1 MQPSSRPTMTTYP
14 ISVSLLQYQ
23 SCMQFLLIN
32 TLPPSSWILAV
43 LKLNLHLHSQQH
55 TLWLLTILV
64 FHEYI
69 NTLYLTSPITSPP
82 KLIVIPFLPVHFW
95 LLIALSL
102 VLFFAPNVMPMI
114 CFSFSCSF
122 LEGLTPQ
129 SLLYTPVL
137 WMVSQLN

>member
-1 MQPSSRPTMTTYP
+1 MTTYP

-32 TLPPSSWILAV
+32 TFPPSSWILAV

-69 NTLYLTSPITSPP
+69 NTRILPP
-82 KLIVIPFLPVHFW
+82 QLHPLP
-95 LLIALSL
+95 S
-102 VLFFAPNVMPMI
+102 
-114 CFSFSCSF
+114 
-122 LEGLTPQ
+122 
-129 SLLYTPVL
+129 
-137 WMVSQLN
+137 